1 MLRIYN
7 CSEMKL
13 EGAASASLTMEGQPC
28 DITEIIQQVHSGSNP
43 SPFLNVLK
51 IHRELLVSKI
61 RNTQCLIDNLIKN
74 DYFSP
79 EDAEIAAQFS
89 TQADKVRKI
98 LDLVQSKGEE
108 VSEYFIYILHE
119 VSDAYYDL
127 QPWLDEIG
135 FHPSENIQNKPVVN
149 TDPVSRYRQ
158 KLKYELGRD
167 TKFVMSYA
175 QKEEMLLEETYAANL
190 IELVS
195 YTNES
200 LGNVSCLEDL
210 FDDRIGVINEDGETV
225 YIFGD
230 AGIGKSI
237 LLQKMQNLWAKE
249 KLDIGAKFF
258 FRFRCRMFSCF
269 KENEAICLKDL
280 LFKYNCYP
288 DQDPE
293 EVFNHIL
300 QFPHT
305 VLFTFDGF
313 DEMHSDFDLN
323 SIPEICSPEEPTHP
337 LSLLVCLLSGKL
349 LKGSRKVLTART
361 GTEVHQNIIRKKVLL
376 RGFSSNNLKEY
387 ARNFFRDEEC
397 RVLML
402 NQLEA
407 NPSLCSLCSVPLFCW
422 IIFKCFEHFRSMFD
436 SQELPDYSV
445 TLTDVFLLM
454 SEVHLSR
461 TLKTDLL
468 KKNTRSQVETFRTKK
483 ETLFSLGKIA
493 YMGMEKSL
501 FIFDQEEVAS
511 LNMSEQDLHLGFLRT
526 AYDCGEQSSFE
537 FLHLTLQSFFT
548 ALFLIMKE
556 KTGTKELLKFF
567 AECSSSET
575 ASSTCLPIR
584 WLHNGP
590 VGEDPFRN
598 KEHFHFTN
606 LFLCGLLSK
615 AKHKLIRHL
624 ISPTAIKRK
633 RKVLITYLLES
644 MKSHM
649 QSLMRARIKD
659 YKQIQVLPN
668 FIWMLRC
675 IYETQSEKLAKQT
688 VRGMRANYI
697 KLTYCNA
704 YSADCSAFSF
714 VMQHFRKHLGLDLDN
729 NNINDYGVKQLL
741 PCFNKLAVIR
751 LSVNQITDHGVRVL
765 YDELSKYKIVT
776 FLGLYNNQITD
787 VGAKYVA
794 RLIEEC
800 SSLTY
805 VKIGANKITSEGG
818 KCLALAI
825 QKSKTMHDIGMWGNQ
840 VGDEGA
846 KAFAEAL
853 KNHATLA
860 NVSLAF
866 NGITTEGGKSIA
878 EALKHNNSV
887 KIIWL
892 TKNAL
897 DDEAAERFAE
907 MLRVNKK
914 LAHLWLIQNQITAK
928 GAKCLSEALQENT
941 AIKEV
946 CLNGNP
952 ITQEEAKAFEERII
966 CF

>member
-1 MLRIYN
+1 
-7 CSEMKL
+7 
-13 EGAASASLTMEGQPC
+13 MEGQSC
-28 DITEIIQQVHSGSNP
+28 ANTEIIQQEPFGSSP
-43 SPFLNVLK
+43 PPFLNLLK

-74 DYFSP
+74 EYFST

-108 VSEYFIYILHE
+108 VSEYFIYILQE
-119 VSDAYYDL
+119 VFDAYYEL
-127 QPWLDEIG
+127 QPWLDEIE
-135 FHPSENIQNKPVVN
+135 FHPSQNIQNKPVVH

-158 KLKYELGRD
+158 KLKYELARD

-175 QKEEMLLEETYAANL
+175 QKEEMLLEETYAASL

-200 LGNVSCLEDL
+200 LGKVSCLEDL
-210 FDDRIGVINEDGETV
+210 FDDRIGLINEDGETI

-237 LLQKMQNLWAKE
+237 LLQKMQNLWARGE
-249 KLDIGAKFF
+249 LDVGAKFF

-300 QFPHT
+300 YFPHT
-305 VLFTFDGF
+305 ALFTFDGF
-313 DEMHSDFDLN
+313 DEINSDFDLS
-323 SIPEICSPEEPTHP
+323 SIPEICSPNEPTHP
-337 LSLLVCLLSGKL
+337 LALLVNLLSGKV

-361 GTEVHQNIIRKKVLL
+361 GTEIHQNIIRKKVLL
-376 RGFSSNNLKEY
+376 RGFSTSNLKEY
-387 ARNFFRDEEC
+387 TEKFFRDEEC
-397 RVLML
+397 RVLMS

-422 IIFKCFEHFRSMFD
+422 IIFKCFELFRSMFD
-436 SQELPDYSV
+436 SHELPNYSV

-454 SEVHLSR
+454 TEVYLNR
-461 TLKTDLL
+461 TLKTNLL
-468 KKNTRSQVETFRTKK
+468 KKNTRSQVETFRSKK

-493 YMGMEKSL
+493 HMGMEKSL
-501 FIFDQEEVAS
+501 FIFDQEEVTS

-526 AYDCGEQSSFE
+526 VHDCGGFGDQSSYE

-548 ALFLIMKE
+548 ALFLVTEE
-556 KTGTKELLKFF
+556 KLGTKELLKFF
-567 AECSSSET
+567 AECSSTDS
-575 ASSTCLPIR
+575 AQSTCLPIS
-584 WLHNGP
+584 WLRKLSI
-590 VGEDPFRN
+590 GEDPFRN

-615 AKHKLIRHL
+615 DKEKLLRHL
-624 ISPTAIKRK
+624 VSPAAIKRK
-633 RKVLITYLLES
+633 RNALITYLLES
-644 MKSHM
+644 MKFQL
-649 QSLMRARIKD
+649 QSLMRARHKG
-659 YKQIQVLPN
+659 YKQIQVMPN
-668 FIWMLRC
+668 FVWMLRC
-675 IYETQSEKLAKQT
+675 IYETQSEKLAKLT
-688 VRGMRANYI
+688 VRGMRANCI

-704 YSADCSAFSF
+704 YSSDCSAISF
-714 VMQHFRKHLGLDLDN
+714 VMQHFQKHLGLDLDN

-751 LSVNQITDHGVRVL
+751 
-765 YDELSKYKIVT
+765 
-776 FLGLYNNQITD
+776 
-787 VGAKYVA
+787 
-794 RLIEEC
+794 
-800 SSLTY
+800 
-805 VKIGANKITSEGG
+805 IGANKITTEGG

-825 QKSKTMHDIGMWGNQ
+825 QKSKTMYDIGMWGNQ

-853 KNHATLA
+853 RNHPSLT

-866 NGITTEGGKSIA
+866 NGITPEGGKSIA
-878 EALKHNNSV
+878 EALKHNNTV
-887 KIIWL
+887 KIFWL
-892 TKNAL
+892 TKNAI
-897 DDEAAERFAE
+897 DDEAAASFAE

-928 GAKCLSEALQENT
+928 GAKYLSEGLQENT
-941 AIKEV
+941 TIKEI

-952 ITQEEAKAFEERII
+952 INQEEAKAFADEERII

>member
-1 MLRIYN
+1 
-7 CSEMKL
+7 
-13 EGAASASLTMEGQPC
+13 MEGQSC
-28 DITEIIQQVHSGSNP
+28 ANIETIQQVLSESSPP
-43 SPFLNVLK
+43 SFLNVLK

-74 DYFSP
+74 EYFSI
-79 EDAEIAAQFS
+79 EDAEIAVQFP

-108 VSEYFIYILHE
+108 VSEYFIYILQE
-119 VSDAYYDL
+119 VSDAYYEL
-127 QPWLDEIG
+127 QPWLDEID
-135 FHPSENIQNKPVVN
+135 FRPSQNVQNKPVTN

-175 QKEEMLLEETYAANL
+175 QKEEMLLEETYSASL

-200 LGNVSCLEDL
+200 LGYVSHLEDL
-210 FDDRIGVINEDGETV
+210 FDDKTGVINEHGETIYV
-225 YIFGD
+225 FGD

-237 LLQKMQNLWAKE
+237 LLQKMQNLWARE
-249 KLDIGAKFF
+249 ELGVGTKFF

-269 KENEAICLKDL
+269 KENDAICLKDL

-293 EVFNHIL
+293 EVFNYIL
-300 QFPHT
+300 HFPHA

-313 DEMHSDFDLN
+313 DEIHSDFDLN
-323 SIPEICSPEEPTHP
+323 SIPEICSPNEPTHP
-337 LSLLVCLLSGKL
+337 LALLVNLLSGKV

-387 ARNFFRDEEC
+387 SRNFFRDEEC

-422 IIFKCFEHFRSMFD
+422 IIFKCFEHFHAMFD
-436 SQELPDYSV
+436 SAELPNYSV

-454 SEVHLSR
+454 TEVHLNR
-461 TLKTDLL
+461 TLKTNLL
-468 KKNTRSQVETFRTKK
+468 KKNTRSQVETFRSKK
-483 ETLFSLGKIA
+483 ETLFSLGRIA
-493 YMGMEKSL
+493 HMGMEKSL
-501 FIFDQEEVAS
+501 FIFDQEEVTA

-526 AYDCGEQSSFE
+526 VHDCGDYEDQSYE
-537 FLHLTLQSFFT
+537 FLHMTLQSFFT
-548 ALFLIMKE
+548 ALFLVTEE
-556 KTGTKELLKFF
+556 KMGTKELLKFF
-567 AECSSSET
+567 TECSSTET
-575 ASSTCLPIR
+575 AQSTCLSIPWFRTHPI
-584 WLHNGP
+584 GD
-590 VGEDPFRN
+590 DPFRN

-615 AKHKLIRHL
+615 GKEKLIRHL
-624 ISPTAIKRK
+624 VSPVAIKRK
-633 RKVLITYLLES
+633 RNALITYLLKS
-644 MKSHM
+644 MKFHM
-649 QSLMRARIKD
+649 ESLMRARLKG
-659 YKQIQVLPN
+659 YKQIQVMPN
-668 FIWMLRC
+668 FVWMLRC
-675 IYETQSEKLAKQT
+675 IYETQSEKLAKLT
-688 VRGMRANYI
+688 IRGMRANYI

-704 YSADCSAFSF
+704 YSADCSAISF
-714 VMQHFRKHLGLDLDN
+714 VMQHFQKHLGLDLDN

-741 PCFNKLAVIR
+741 PCFNKLTVI
-751 LSVNQITDHGVRVL
+751 S
-765 YDELSKYKIVT
+765 
-776 FLGLYNNQITD
+776 LYNNQITD

-825 QKSKTMHDIGMWGNQ
+825 QKSKTMFEIGMWGNQ

-853 KNHATLA
+853 RNHPTLT

-878 EALKHNNSV
+878 EALQHNNSV
-887 KIIWL
+887 RIFWL
-892 TKNAL
+892 TKNAF

-928 GAKCLSEALQENT
+928 GAKYLSDSLQENT
-941 AIKEV
+941 TIKEI
-946 CLNGNP
+946 CLNGNL
-952 ITQEEAKAFEERII
+952 INQEEAKAFANEERII

>member
-1 MLRIYN
+1 
-7 CSEMKL
+7 
-13 EGAASASLTMEGQPC
+13 MEGQSC
-28 DITEIIQQVHSGSNP
+28 ANTEIIQQVP
-43 SPFLNVLK
+43 SESSSPPFLNLLK

-61 RNTQCLIDNLIKN
+61 QNTQCLIDNLIKN
-74 DYFSP
+74 EYFST
-79 EDAEIAAQFS
+79 EDAEIAAQFP

-98 LDLVQSKGEE
+98 LDLVRSKGEE
-108 VSEYFIYILHE
+108 VSEYFIYILQE
-119 VSDAYYDL
+119 VSDAYYEL
-127 QPWLDEIG
+127 QPWLDEIE
-135 FHPSENIQNKPVVN
+135 FHPSQNIQNKPVVN

-158 KLKYELGRD
+158 KLKYELARD

-175 QKEEMLLEETYAANL
+175 QKEEMLLEETYAASL

-200 LGNVSCLEDL
+200 LGKVSCLEEL
-210 FDDRIGVINEDGETV
+210 FDDRIGLINEDGETIYV
-225 YIFGD
+225 FGD

-237 LLQKMQNLWAKE
+237 LLQKMQNLWARGE
-249 KLDIGAKFF
+249 LDVGAKFF

-300 QFPHT
+300 HFPHT
-305 VLFTFDGF
+305 ALFTFDGF
-313 DEMHSDFDLN
+313 DEMHSDFDLS
-323 SIPEICSPEEPTHP
+323 SIPEICSPNEPTHP
-337 LSLLVCLLSGKL
+337 LALLVNLLSGKV

-361 GTEVHQNIIRKKVLL
+361 GTEIHQNIIRKKVLL

-387 ARNFFRDEEC
+387 TKKFFRDEEC
-397 RVLML
+397 RVLMT

-422 IIFKCFEHFRSMFD
+422 IIFKCFELFRSMFD
-436 SQELPDYSV
+436 SHELPNYSV
-445 TLTDVFLLM
+445 TLTNVFLLM
-454 SEVHLSR
+454 TEVHLNR
-461 TLKTDLL
+461 TLKTNLL
-468 KKNTRSQVETFRTKK
+468 KKNTRSQVETFRSKK

-493 YMGMEKSL
+493 HTGMEKSL
-501 FIFDQEEVAS
+501 FIFDQEEVTS

-526 AYDCGEQSSFE
+526 VHDCGGFGDQSSYE
-537 FLHLTLQSFFT
+537 FLHVTLQSFFT
-548 ALFLIMKE
+548 ALFLVTEE
-556 KTGTKELLKFF
+556 KLGTKELLKFF
-567 AECSSSET
+567 AECSSTET
-575 ASSTCLPIR
+575 APSTCLPIS
-584 WLHNGP
+584 WLRKRSI
-590 VGEDPFRN
+590 GEDPFRN

-615 AKHKLIRHL
+615 DKEKLIRHL
-624 ISPTAIKRK
+624 VSPAAIKKK
-633 RKVLITYLLES
+633 RNALITYLLES
-644 MKSHM
+644 MKF
-649 QSLMRARIKD
+649 QLQNLIRARQKD
-659 YKQIQVLPN
+659 YKQIQVMPN
-668 FIWMLRC
+668 FVWMLRC
-675 IYETQSEKLAKQT
+675 IYETQSEKLAKLT

-704 YSADCSAFSF
+704 YSSDCSAISF
-714 VMQHFRKHLGLDLDN
+714 VMQHFQKHLGLDLDN

-741 PCFNKLAVIR
+741 PCFNKLMVIR
-751 LSVNQITDHGVRVL
+751 LNVNQITDHGVRVL

-776 FLGLYNNQITD
+776 YLGLYNNQITD

-805 VKIGANKITSEGG
+805 VKIGANKITTEGG

-825 QKSKTMHDIGMWGNQ
+825 QKSKTMYDIGMWGNQ

-853 KNHATLA
+853 RNHPSLT

-866 NGITTEGGKSIA
+866 NGITPEGGKSIA
-878 EALKHNNSV
+878 EALKHNNTV
-887 KIIWL
+887 KIFWL
-892 TKNAL
+892 TKNAI
-897 DDEAAERFAE
+897 DDEAAESFAE

-928 GAKCLSEALQENT
+928 GAKYLSEGLQENT
-941 AIKEV
+941 TIKEI

-952 ITQEEAKAFEERII
+952 INQEEAKAFEERII

>member
-1 MLRIYN
+1 
-7 CSEMKL
+7 
-13 EGAASASLTMEGQPC
+13 MEGQSYAN
-28 DITEIIQQVHSGSNP
+28 TEIIQQVSSRSSP
-43 SPFLNVLK
+43 PPFLNLLK

-74 DYFSP
+74 EYFST
-79 EDAEIAAQFS
+79 EDAEIAAQFP

-108 VSEYFIYILHE
+108 VSEYFIYILQE
-119 VSDAYYDL
+119 VSDAYYEL
-127 QPWLDEIG
+127 QPWLDEID
-135 FHPSENIQNKPVVN
+135 FHPSQNIQNKAVVN

-158 KLKYELGRD
+158 KLKYELARD

-175 QKEEMLLEETYAANL
+175 QKEEMLLEETYAASL

-200 LGNVSCLEDL
+200 LGKVSCLEDL
-210 FDDRIGVINEDGETV
+210 FDDRIGLINEDGETIYV
-225 YIFGD
+225 FGD

-237 LLQKMQNLWAKE
+237 LLQKMQNLWARGE
-249 KLDIGAKFF
+249 LDVGAKFF

-300 QFPHT
+300 HFPHT
-305 VLFTFDGF
+305 ALFTFDGF
-313 DEMHSDFDLN
+313 DEIHSDFDLS
-323 SIPEICSPEEPTHP
+323 SIPEICSPNEPTHP
-337 LSLLVCLLSGKL
+337 LALLVNLLSGKI

-361 GTEVHQNIIRKKVLL
+361 GTEIHQNIIRKKVLL
-376 RGFSSNNLKEY
+376 RGFSSSNLKEY
-387 ARNFFRDEEC
+387 TKNFFRDEEC
-397 RVLML
+397 RVLMS

-422 IIFKCFEHFRSMFD
+422 IIFKCFELFHSMFD
-436 SQELPDYSV
+436 SQELPNYSV

-454 SEVHLSR
+454 TEVHLNR
-461 TLKTDLL
+461 ILKTNLL
-468 KKNTRSQVETFRTKK
+468 KKNTRSQVETFRSKK
-483 ETLFSLGKIA
+483 ETLFSLSKIA
-493 YMGMEKSL
+493 HVGMEKSL
-501 FIFDQEEVAS
+501 FIFDQEEVTS

-526 AYDCGEQSSFE
+526 VHDCGGYGDQFSYE

-548 ALFLIMKE
+548 ALFLVTEE
-556 KTGTKELLKFF
+556 KLDTKELLKFF
-567 AECSSSET
+567 AECSSTET
-575 ASSTCLPIR
+575 APSTCLPIS
-584 WLHNGP
+584 WLRKRP
-590 VGEDPFRN
+590 IGEDPFRN

-615 AKHKLIRHL
+615 DKEKLIRHL
-624 ISPTAIKRK
+624 VSPAAIKRK
-633 RKVLITYLLES
+633 RNALITYLLES
-644 MKSHM
+644 MKF
-649 QSLMRARIKD
+649 QLQNLMRAKLKG
-659 YKQIQVLPN
+659 YKQIQVMPN
-668 FIWMLRC
+668 FVWMLRC
-675 IYETQSEKLAKQT
+675 IYETQSEKLAKLT
-688 VRGMRANYI
+688 VRGMKANYL

-704 YSADCSAFSF
+704 YSSDCSAISF
-714 VMQHFRKHLGLDLDN
+714 VMQHFQKHLGLDLDN

-741 PCFNKLAVIR
+741 PCFNKLAVVYIQVTAEIICFYQCDFS
-751 LSVNQITDHGVRVL
+751 LS
-765 YDELSKYKIVT
+765 
-776 FLGLYNNQITD
+776 LYNNQITD

-825 QKSKTMHDIGMWGNQ
+825 QKSKTMYDIGMWGNQ

-853 KNHATLA
+853 RNHPTLT

-866 NGITTEGGKSIA
+866 NGITTEGGKIIA
-878 EALKHNNSV
+878 EALQHNNTV
-887 KIIWL
+887 KIFWL
-892 TKNAL
+892 TKNAIG
-897 DDEAAERFAE
+897 DEAAERFAE

-914 LAHLWLIQNQITAK
+914 LAHLWLIQNQITAT
-928 GAKCLSEALQENT
+928 GAKYLSEALQENT
-941 AIKEV
+941 SIKEI
-946 CLNGNP
+946 CLNGNL
-952 ITQEEAKAFEERII
+952 ITQEEAKAFANEERII

>member
-1 MLRIYN
+1 
-7 CSEMKL
+7 
-13 EGAASASLTMEGQPC
+13 
-28 DITEIIQQVHSGSNP
+28 
-43 SPFLNVLK
+43 
-51 IHRELLVSKI
+51 
-61 RNTQCLIDNLIKN
+61 
-74 DYFSP
+74 
-79 EDAEIAAQFS
+79 
-89 TQADKVRKI
+89 
-98 LDLVQSKGEE
+98 
-108 VSEYFIYILHE
+108 
-119 VSDAYYDL
+119 
-127 QPWLDEIG
+127 
-135 FHPSENIQNKPVVN
+135 
-149 TDPVSRYRQ
+149 
-158 KLKYELGRD
+158 
-167 TKFVMSYA
+167 MSYA
-175 QKEEMLLEETYAANL
+175 QKEEMLLEETYAASL

-200 LGNVSCLEDL
+200 LGKVSCLEDL
-210 FDDRIGVINEDGETV
+210 FDDRIGLINEDGETI

-237 LLQKMQNLWAKE
+237 LLQKMQNLWARGE
-249 KLDIGAKFF
+249 LAVGAKFF

-293 EVFNHIL
+293 EVFSHIL
-300 QFPHT
+300 HFPHT
-305 VLFTFDGF
+305 ALFTFDGF
-313 DEMHSDFDLN
+313 DEIHSDFDLS
-323 SIPEICSPEEPTHP
+323 SIPEVCSPNEPTHP
-337 LSLLVCLLSGKL
+337 LALLVNLLSGKV

-361 GTEVHQNIIRKKVLL
+361 GTEIHQNIIRKKVLL

-387 ARNFFRDEEC
+387 TKKFFRDEEC
-397 RVLML
+397 RVLMS

-422 IIFKCFEHFRSMFD
+422 IIFKCFELFHSMFD
-436 SQELPDYSV
+436 SLELPNYSV
-445 TLTDVFLLM
+445 TLSDVFLLM
-454 SEVHLSR
+454 TEVHLNR
-461 TLKTDLL
+461 TLKTNLL
-468 KKNTRSQVETFRTKK
+468 KKNTRSQVETFRSKK

-493 YMGMEKSL
+493 HMGMEKSL
-501 FIFDQEEVAS
+501 FIFDQEEVTS

-526 AYDCGEQSSFE
+526 VHDCGGYGDQSSYE

-548 ALFLIMKE
+548 ALFLVTEE
-556 KTGTKELLKFF
+556 KLGTKELLKFF
-567 AECSSSET
+567 AECSSTET
-575 ASSTCLPIR
+575 AQSTCFPIS
-584 WLHNGP
+584 WLHKRSI
-590 VGEDPFRN
+590 GEDPFRN

-615 AKHKLIRHL
+615 DKEKLLRHL
-624 ISPTAIKRK
+624 VSPAAIKRK
-633 RKVLITYLLES
+633 RNALITYLLES
-644 MKSHM
+644 MKFQL
-649 QSLMRARIKD
+649 QSLMRAKLKG
-659 YKQIQVLPN
+659 YKQIQVMPN
-668 FIWMLRC
+668 FVWMLRC
-675 IYETQSEKLAKQT
+675 IYETQSEKLAKLT

-704 YSADCSAFSF
+704 YSSDCSAISF
-714 VMQHFRKHLGLDLDN
+714 VMQHFQKHLGLDLDN

-776 FLGLYNNQITD
+776 SLGLYNNQITD

-805 VKIGANKITSEGG
+805 VKIGANKITTEGG

-825 QKSKTMHDIGMWGNQ
+825 QRSKTMYDIGMWGNQ

-853 KNHATLA
+853 RNHPTLT
-860 NVSLAF
+860 NVR
-866 NGITTEGGKSIA
+866 
-878 EALKHNNSV
+878 
-887 KIIWL
+887 L
-892 TKNAL
+892 TKNAI

-928 GAKCLSEALQENT
+928 GAKYLSEALQENT
-941 AIKEV
+941 TIKEI
-946 CLNGNP
+946 CLNGNL
-952 ITQEEAKAFEERII
+952 INQEEAKAFANEERII